1 MSVKASKSI
10 GTPTKENLSGWADY
24 SHKNSYHC
32 DKSELERKVGTDGAA
47 ADLKINE
54 AKAEPLAPYVEG
66 KGYRAFGEKPKR

>member
-1 MSVKASKSI
+1 MSVKASKI
-10 GTPTKENLSGWADY
+10 NRH
-24 SHKNSYHC
+24 SHEGKSEWLGRLFAKNSYHC